1 VDIADWH
8 GNLFGVS
15 VPIGLQERKGFPM
28 ADVIHTSS
36 TQDGLSVKAYR
47 GDGAVLLAFDLSE
60 TLTAELAGFA
70 IKCTPPNGQ
79 PFYIPNRL
87 SFTTAVTTQ
96 TTPEQRV
103 WTPSDQAPFQKYR
116 WVDFPPD
123 VVPGPYLYEIS
134 AMYFD
139 ANGGLKTGPTVDVSL
154 ELMPHSIGAFEF
166 GFTRGYTSSQAY
178 ADKFKNA
185 AIVPTPKTIDFD
197 TAPYQKQYQWLGYHA
212 RQMVFD
218 FVQECLDDPTITVDL
233 FAYDLDEPDFIRDMQ
248 KLGGRLR
255 AVLDDAPLHTQPSS
269 MEPLA
274 RARLQESA
282 GQQAVKVGHF
292 KRFAHSKVLI
302 QKKNGQPVKVLTGSA
317 NFSLRGLYVQAN
329 NVLVFDDAATAA
341 LYEQA
346 FNEAFNDMAGFDK
359 SPIAGQWFDVKD
371 PGLPTFS
378 ACFSPHTSASVSL
391 GRVSDA
397 IQKARSSVLYAVMEL
412 GGGGPV
418 LDELRNLGN
427 RTDIFAYG
435 VTQSEGGLNL
445 YKPGEVHGIFASF
458 SYLSSK
464 VPAPFRA
471 EWSGGMGQVI
481 HHKFVVADFN
491 DLQPVVF
498 TGSSNLAEGGE
509 QDNGDNL
516 LAIYDPAVA
525 TAYAVEAIRLVD
537 HYHFRV
543 AMQSATQVQP
553 WQLQGAGAGKPWWA
567 PYYDSTN
574 VKYFERL
581 LFAR

>member
-1 VDIADWH
+1 
-8 GNLFGVS
+8 
-15 VPIGLQERKGFPM
+15 M
-28 ADVIHTSS
+28 ADTIHTSS
-36 TQDGLSVKAYR
+36 IQDGLTVKAYR
-47 GDGAVLLAFDLSE
+47 GDGAALLAFDLSE
-60 TLTAELAGFA
+60 TLTAGLAGFA
-70 IKCTPPNGQ
+70 IRCTPPNGQ
-79 PFYIPNRL
+79 PTYIPNRL
-87 SFTTAVTTQ
+87 NFTAAVTTQ
-96 TTPEQRV
+96 TTPEQRA
-103 WTPSDQAPFQKYR
+103 WSPSDQAPFQKYR
-116 WVDFPPD
+116 WVDFPTD

-139 ANGGLKTGPTVDVSL
+139 ANGGLKQGPTVDVSL
-154 ELMPHSIGAFEF
+154 ELMPHSIGEFEF
-166 GFTRGYTSSQAY
+166 GFTRGYASSQAY
-178 ADKFKNA
+178 AAKFNNA

-212 RQMVFD
+212 MQMIAS
-218 FVQECLDDPTITVDL
+218 FVQECVADPNITVDL
-233 FAYDLDEPDFIRDMQ
+233 FAYDLDEPDFIRGME

-255 AVLDDAPLHTQPSS
+255 AVLDNAPLHTKAGA

-282 GQQAVKVGHF
+282 GSQNIKVGHF
-292 KRFAHSKVLI
+292 KRFAHNKVLI

-346 FNEAFNDMAGFDK
+346 FTEAFNNMDGFDK
-359 SPIAGQWFDVKD
+359 SPIAAQWFDIKD
-371 PGLPTFS
+371 PGLPVFS
-378 ACFSPHTSASVSL
+378 ACFSPHANASISL

-397 IQKARSSVLYAVMEL
+397 VQHAKSSVLYAVMEL
-412 GGGGPV
+412 EGGGPV
-418 LDELRNLGN
+418 LDELRKLGD

-445 YKPGEVHGIFASF
+445 YKPGDAHGIFASF
-458 SYLSSK
+458 HYLHSK
-464 VPAPFRA
+464 VPAPFRP
-471 EWSGGMGQVI
+471 EWSGGLGQVI

-509 QDNGDNL
+509 EQNGDNL
-516 LAIYDPAVA
+516 LAIYDPAVV

-543 AMQSATQVQP
+543 AMQSATQAQP
-553 WQLQGAGAGKPWWA
+553 LQLQGAGAAKPWWA

-574 VKYFERL
+574 VKYFDRL